1 MTALRGLFLR
11 IFLWFWVALTL
22 VGAASAIVYGVSE
35 PDERWRR
42 QRSLFDETLLGHAE
56 AALEVLAHEGEE
68 RANQRLR
75 ALYERSDVAIFI
87 ERDDRVLLGALSPE
101 RIVERAIAEAQREER
116 YELRIGSRVAVVLP
130 LENGDRVIAARSRR
144 TIVERFFGSRSTLPV
159 RLAIML
165 LIGGVV
171 AFGLARYLSRPLR
184 QFRGAA
190 QRIAAGD
197 LDVRVTPALRG
208 ATEEVVEVA
217 HDFDRMAER
226 IAQLLE
232 AQQRLLRDVSHELRS
247 PLARLRVALELARDA
262 KGPDHAAP
270 HLDRIELET
279 ERLSDLIG
287 QILTLTRLEAEGPV
301 REELEL
307 GALVAE
313 LVQDADYEA
322 RGSAREV
329 ALESEGRWQIPGRSD
344 VLRWA
349 IENVLRNAVRFTPEG
364 TKVQVTIREGRDAVE
379 VAVRDH
385 GPGVPEDELEA
396 IFRPFYRVS
405 TARDRKSGGSGVGLA
420 IASSAAQVHG
430 GSISARNHPDG
441 GLVVTLRLPKR
452 REPTGRT
459 GRRAAVV

>member
-1 MTALRGLFLR
+1 MRGLFLR

-22 VGAASAIVYGVSE
+22 VGAASAVVYGVSE

-56 AALEVLAHEGEE
+56 AALEVLAHEGED

-75 ALYERSDVAIFI
+75 SLYERSDVAIFV
-87 ERDDRVLLGALSPE
+87 ERDDRVLLGALPPE
-101 RIVERAIAEAQREER
+101 PIVELAIAEAQREER
-116 YELRIGSRVAVVLP
+116 YQLRIGSRVAVVLP

-144 TIVERFFGSRSTLPV
+144 TIIERFFGTTATLPI

-165 LIGGVV
+165 LIGGLV
-171 AFGLARYLSRPLR
+171 AYWLARYLSRPLR
-184 QFRGAA
+184 QLRTAA
-190 QRIAAGD
+190 QRIAEGD

-247 PLARLRVALELARDA
+247 PLARLRVALELARNA
-262 KGPDHAAP
+262 KGLDQAAP
-270 HLDRIELET
+270 HFDRIELET
-279 ERLSDLIG
+279 ERLGDLIG

-301 REELEL
+301 REELDF
-307 GALVAE
+307 GALVSE
-313 LVQDADYEA
+313 LVEDADYEA
-322 RGSAREV
+322 RATGREV
-329 ALESEGRWQIPGRSD
+329 VLESEGSWNIPGRAD

-349 IENVLRNAVRFTPEG
+349 IENVLRNAIRFTDEG
-364 TKVQVTIREGRDAVE
+364 TKVQVSIRETKDELQLVI
-379 VAVRDH
+379 RDH
-385 GPGVPEDELEA
+385 GPGVPGDEREA

-405 TARDRKSGGSGVGLA
+405 TSRDRKSGGSGVGLA
-420 IASSAAQVHG
+420 IAHSAAHVHG
-430 GSISARNHPDG
+430 GSIAADNHPEG

-452 REPTGRT
+452 VSEASGAT
-459 GRRAAVV
+459 GRRAAVA